1 MSFVVNTS
9 KIHLFENFTK
19 VVKHNDL
26 GKSYFCTVVYLFVSN
41 IIYDQ
46 IVRALTKI
54 KEIEK

>member
-9 KIHLFENFTK
+9 KIHLFEQFTT

-26 GKSYFCTVVYLFVSN
+26 GNSCKVVYLFVSN

-46 IVRALTKI
+46 IVRAMTKI

>member
-9 KIHLFENFTK
+9 KIHLFENFIT
-19 VVKHNDL
+19 VVKHNHY
-26 GKSYFCTVVYLFVSN
+26 GNSYKVVYFLVSN

-46 IVRALTKI
+46 IVRAMTKI

>member
-9 KIHLFENFTK
+9 KIHLFEQFTT

-26 GKSYFCTVVYLFVSN
+26 GKISCKVVYLFVSN

-46 IVRALTKI
+46 IVRAMTKI